1 MPPNSLARI
10 IGLVMD
16 GSINRTVA
24 RQVFRQVLDEQAD
37 PDRIINEQ
45 GLRMVGDE
53 NALGQIIR
61 DILAAFPDSVSDYK
75 AGKKKAIG
83 FLIGQVM
90 RKSEGKA
97 DPQAVGKLLRD
108 ELDREVPE

>member
-1 MPPNSLARI
+1 
-10 IGLVMD
+10 
-16 GSINRTVA
+16 
-24 RQVFRQVLDEQAD
+24 
-37 PDRIINEQ
+37 
-45 GLRMVGDE
+45 VGDE
-53 NALGQIIR
+53 SALRQIVQ

-90 RKSEGKA
+90 RQSEGKA

-108 ELDREVPE
+108 ALDRDML